1 MPDQSQMSDNGNM
14 TQRTKNLSSVP
25 TNHHGINE
33 EQLVIEHLSLAQRA
47 VSDMLQRVPRHV
59 SRNDLLSAAMA
70 GLAQAARSYDPDRGI
85 AFDRFASAR
94 IRGALLDELRSRD
107 WASRSVRARA
117 RSVSAAVDDLTAA
130 NGAAPSANQVA
141 RHLGMERSSL
151 DSINGDVHRA
161 VVLNFDALVV
171 DGDGASVL
179 PTDDRGPDLQILD
192 RERRSYLLDA
202 VSHLPE
208 RMRHVVVGYFFD
220 ERPMREL
227 AEELDVTESRISQ
240 IRAEALA
247 MLRTALDAH
256 LEEID
261 PVVDLAP
268 RTAKR
273 TAAYVE
279 AVGATSEWK
288 DRLAAV
294 PAKPRPTTL

>member
-1 MPDQSQMSDNGNM
+1 MA
-14 TQRTKNLSSVP
+14 QRTKNLSSVP
-25 TNHHGINE
+25 TNEYGVNE
-33 EQLVIEHLSLAQRA
+33 EQLVTEHFQLAQRA
-47 VSDMLQRVPRHV
+47 VSDLLQRVPRHV
-59 SRNDLLSAAMA
+59 SRSDLLSAALA

-117 RSVSAAVDDLTAA
+117 RRVTAAVDHLTAA
-130 NGAAPSANQVA
+130 NGSAPTPDQVA
-141 RHLGMERSSL
+141 AHLGMDKATL
-151 DSINGDVHRA
+151 DSLTGDVHRA

-171 DGDGASVL
+171 DGDGASAL
-179 PTDDRGPDLQILD
+179 PADERGPDVQILD

-247 MLRTALDAH
+247 LMRTALDAH
-256 LEEID
+256 LDGID
-261 PVVDLAP
+261 PVAELAP

-273 TAAYVE
+273 TAAYVD
-279 AVGATSEWK
+279 AVGTNSEWK
-288 DRLAAV
+288 HRLDAV
-294 PAKPRPTTL
+294 PHTPRPTTLIG